1 MGQHLPG
8 IDLGDRGIILEG
20 TGATDDSPN
29 GSVSAARVHFDYFRD
44 MGLRVLEGG
53 TFTASDVDGPPGAH
67 RSAVVVND
75 AFVERVLG
83 GGNAV
88 GRRIRNVTPPGGT
101 EQWFEIVGVVE
112 TWGTNLNN
120 PERGEAMYQPL
131 GSADMHPM
139 RYIVEVAGDPAA
151 FLSTLRTLAVDVDPE
166 ATIQNAQPLAQLV
179 ERTRMQQRVA
189 SMLILG
195 LSAIGM
201 ILAATGLY
209 ALLSVTVSQR
219 TREIGI
225 RTALGARAAS
235 IVMTIARRALLQLL
249 FGVALG
255 CTFGWW
261 IVGQIAIDA
270 EFAVDNVPALVAA
283 VAAGVIVFSALACLS
298 PTLRGLRIQPTEALT
313 ES

>member
-1 MGQHLPG
+1 
-8 IDLGDRGIILEG
+8 
-20 TGATDDSPN
+20 
-29 GSVSAARVHFDYFRD
+29 
-44 MGLRVLEGG
+44 
-53 TFTASDVDGPPGAH
+53 
-67 RSAVVVND
+67 VND

-151 FLSTLRTLAVDVDPE
+151 FLSTLRTIATDVDPE

-179 ERTRMQQRVA
+179 ERNRMEQRVA
-189 SMLILG
+189 GRVIIG
-195 LSAIGM
+195 LSAIGV

-209 ALLSVTVSQR
+209 ALLAVTVSQR
-219 TREIGI
+219 SREIGI
-225 RTALGARAAS
+225 RTALGARAGS
-235 IVMTIARRALLQLL
+235 IVRTIARRALVQLL
-249 FGVALG
+249 AGVALG
-255 CTFGWW
+255 CIFGSW
-261 IVGQIAIDA
+261 IVGQITDNA
-270 EFAVDNVPALVAA
+270 EFAIDNVPGLIAA
-283 VAAGVIVFSALACLS
+283 VAASVVVFSALACLA